1 MMMKR
6 KPVKIVAKREEEL
19 VEFASDDEER
29 QAEWLEENDL
39 NLEELNIPLYK

>member
-1 MMMKR
+1 MKR
-6 KPVKIVAKREEEL
+6 KRVKIVAKRKDELL

-39 NLEELNIPLYK
+39 NFKN